1 MRGFI
6 YSQFVSDRRASE
18 ATRREEPPDLEP
30 CNQRGREENQ
40 NEKKLLLC
48 GGSVR
53 HNNHCGISVAADAS
67 QDVGRLVNAP
77 LWQIARVIESP
88 CVGEIWENNAPLLT
102 VLQVIDG
109 GVLATTRQSA
119 LDSEPRTKIIFV
131 RTNRTYADGDALA
144 NGYYRA
150 TGTMSY
156 QAVSGAQKTVYAFEE
171 LSASEQRGI
180 TAIRQDKVAT
190 VAAQRRVAEERQQRA
205 EQSVEF
211 KKSKER
217 IAAEE
222 AAEKERLAREKQER
236 ENAAELAKLNAEKD
250 NRVAALKA
258 AAEEEANRQ
267 KAEHAREMVRLARER
282 EEQDKE
288 NRKRIAAAK
297 AEKRQA
303 DAKLAVEIQKER
315 GHYAADALSAFDFNF
330 KHHCVIQ
337 RSIRKNVR
345 VELIDPE
352 WAKLAEFHAKQ
363 DWLGLLGAIDGDD
376 CDVFPSE
383 KGIDKI
389 LDSLRKK
396 TFSISIK
403 GLRPPSCVD
412 IHARRMGGNSSV
424 YGGGDGWGRM
434 TLFCK
439 DAQMNRI
446 KSIDDVK
453 GEEVKVA
460 PFDGKIFVIDSD
472 HRRLNQEIGL
482 KSGQGFGSALV
493 EKAEEI
499 EEWLK
504 LN

>member
-1 MRGFI
+1 MQVKRHGERSRPTLNRATNEGERKTKMKRSCF
-6 YSQFVSDRRASE
+6 YVAAVSVITITAAFQS
-18 ATRREEPPDLEP
+18 
-30 CNQRGREENQ
+30 
-40 NEKKLLLC
+40 
-48 GGSVR
+48 
-53 HNNHCGISVAADAS
+53 AADAS

-222 AAEKERLAREKQER
+222 AAEKERLARKKQER

-303 DAKLAVEIQKER
+303 DAKLAIEIQKER

-383 KGIDKI
+383 KEIDKI

-472 HRRLNQEIGL
+472 HRRLNQEVGL
-482 KSGQGFGSALV
+482 KPGQGLASALD
-493 EKAEEI
+493 EKSDEI

>member
-1 MRGFI
+1 MASNRVRPPRKRSDTERGQARPLRSETPTGHKELKMKRSCFCVAA
-6 YSQFVSDRRASE
+6 VSAITITAAFQS
-18 ATRREEPPDLEP
+18 
-30 CNQRGREENQ
+30 
-40 NEKKLLLC
+40 
-48 GGSVR
+48 
-53 HNNHCGISVAADAS
+53 AADAS

-77 LWQIARVIESP
+77 LWQIARVIEPP

-102 VLQVIDG
+102 VLQVVDG

-131 RTNRTYADGDALA
+131 RTNRTYADGDVLA

-156 QAVSGAQKTVYAFEE
+156 HAVSGAQKTVYAFEE

-190 VAAQRRVAEERQQRA
+190 AAAQRRAAEERQQRA
-205 EQSVEF
+205 EQTVEF

-236 ENAAELAKLNAEKD
+236 ENAAEIAKLNAEKD

-267 KAEHAREMVRLARER
+267 KAEHAREMARLARER

-303 DAKLAVEIQKER
+303 DAKLAIEIQKER
-315 GHYAADALSAFDFNF
+315 GRYAADALTAFDFNF

-352 WAKLAEFHAKQ
+352 WEKLANFHAKQ
-363 DWLGLLGAIDGDD
+363 DWLGLLGAIDGEE
-376 CDVFPSE
+376 CDEFPSE
-383 KGIDKI
+383 KEIDTI
-389 LDSLRKK
+389 LDSLKK
-396 TFSISIK
+396 KSFRASIK

-412 IHARRMGGNSSV
+412 VHARRMSGNSSV
-424 YGGGDGWGRM
+424 YGGGNGWGRM
-434 TLFCK
+434 TVFCK

-446 KSIDDVK
+446 KTIDEVK

-460 PFDGKIFVIDSD
+460 PFDGKILVIDSD
-472 HRRLNQEIGL
+472 HRRLNQELGL
-482 KSGQGFGSALV
+482 KSGQGLGSTLD
-493 EKAEEI
+493 EKAEEV

>member
-1 MRGFI
+1 MPSGG
-6 YSQFVSDRRASE
+6 
-18 ATRREEPPDLEP
+18 ATR
-30 CNQRGREENQ
+30 NENKPSSPTVKL
-40 NEKKLLLC
+40 NEGNKERKRMKR
-48 GGSVR
+48 SYIYVTAM
-53 HNNHCGISVAADAS
+53 VAMATMVPFQSGADAK
-67 QDVGRLVNAP
+67 QDVVRLVNAP
-77 LWQIARVIESP
+77 LWQIARVIEP
-88 CVGEIWENNAPLLT
+88 PREGEIWENNAPLLT
-102 VLQVIDG
+102 VLQVVDD

-131 RTNRTYADGDALA
+131 RTSRTYADGDVLA

-150 TGTMSY
+150 IGTRSY
-156 QAVSGAQKTVYAFEE
+156 QAVSGAQKTVYAFAE

-180 TAIRQDKVAT
+180 AAIRQDKAAT
-190 VAAQRRVAEERQQRA
+190 AAAQLRAADERRQRA
-205 EQSVEF
+205 EQSIEF

-236 ENAAELAKLNAEKD
+236 ENAAEIAKLNAEKD
-250 NRVAALKA
+250 NRVATMKA

-267 KAEHAREMVRLARER
+267 KAEHAREMARLARER

-315 GHYAADALSAFDFNF
+315 GRYAADALSAFDFNF

-345 VELIDPE
+345 VELVDPE
-352 WAKLAEFHAKQ
+352 WSKLADLHAKQ
-363 DWLGLLGAIDGDD
+363 DWLGLLGAIDGDE
-376 CDVFPSE
+376 CDEFPSE
-383 KGIDKI
+383 KEIDKI
-389 LDSLRKK
+389 LVTLRKK

-403 GLRPPSCVD
+403 GLRPPSCVN

-434 TLFCK
+434 TVFCK
-439 DAQMNRI
+439 DAQMYRI

-482 KSGQGFGSALV
+482 L
-493 EKAEEI
+493 
-499 EEWLK
+499 
-504 LN
+504 

>member
-1 MRGFI
+1 MKRSCFCVAA
-6 YSQFVSDRRASE
+6 VSVITITA
-18 ATRREEPPDLEP
+18 AF
-30 CNQRGREENQ
+30 Q
-40 NEKKLLLC
+40 
-48 GGSVR
+48 SV
-53 HNNHCGISVAADAS
+53 ADAS

-383 KGIDKI
+383 KEIDKI

-482 KSGQGFGSALV
+482 KSGQGFGSALG